1 MRGEQRATV
10 ESTGFAAGTP
20 LPDNPGVVVPRL
32 ERSTTHQKF
41 TRGNPHISVVMI
53 SVEAARRFVE
63 RDVTAASAFPDMLV
77 AVTTTIHD
85 EKLEWWYPE
94 REVSLVR
101 DFQPDI
107 YLPCDRPVYAGDRPA
122 ERRDTIRRY
131 LRDLDDVTGR
141 LADTPVGI
149 VPLVKG
155 VTESER
161 RRCYQKFRELG
172 LDRWAY
178 YCAQYFLYGNRGES
192 LVQDVHSIAREGSPR
207 GLMLVGLQ
215 SGSYLS
221 RMPTEVFAAAGK
233 RWISQSNLRNDALS
247 MQQIQRHYGT
257 WKRQIERILDG
268 GQTRLTDYGSPGVIA
283 RGD

>member
-1 MRGEQRATV
+1 
-10 ESTGFAAGTP
+10 
-20 LPDNPGVVVPRL
+20 
-32 ERSTTHQKF
+32 
-41 TRGNPHISVVMI
+41 MI

-63 RDVTAASAFPDMLV
+63 RDITAASAFSDVLV

-85 EKLEWWYPE
+85 EKLDWWYPD

-131 LRDLDDVTGR
+131 LKDLADITDR
-141 LADTPVGI
+141 LADFPVAI

-161 RRCYQKFRELG
+161 RRCYQEFREFG

-178 YCAQYFLYGNRGES
+178 YCAQYFLYGNRGET
-192 LVQDVHSIAREGSPR
+192 LVQDVHSIAKEGSPR

-221 RMPTEVFAAAGK
+221 RMPAEVFAAAGK
-233 RWISQSNLRNDALS
+233 RWIGQSNLRNNELS
-247 MQQIQRHYGT
+247 MQQRQRHYGT
-257 WKRQIERILDG
+257 WKRQIETILDG
-268 GQTRLTDYGSPGVIA
+268 GQTRLSDYGSPGVTV